1 MGSYPI
7 QIGLHEK
14 QNKTKIEIIKKK
26 NKINDKNVNSK
37 GRETCNIAQAAVN
50 LSIHSLIRTINL

>member
-14 QNKTKIEIIKKK
+14 QNKTKIEIEKKK

-37 GRETCNIAQAAVN
+37 GGEMCNIIAQAAVN
-50 LSIHSLIRTINL
+50 IYQFIA